1 MRDRHLA
8 AALSTAYEAGEGPLT
23 LSVAPRARPA
33 FRPASFEE
41 PRTAS
46 ATATSR
52 TAAWSIQNAFR
63 RQVLPSTALAA
74 PFSRGSPP
82 PVPRLCRLVPGS
94 RRLFTAPR
102 LSPGVA
108 RPSASRGFSPRD
120 AMAERRLSTSAT
132 YPRSTSTTFEPPEPR
147 TPRFGSPRS
156 EAPSPR
162 SLSRSKRRT
171 GGSPKRASREF
182 TGQGPSEERERSSI
196 RLLSWRSLAM
206 RALPQPDRLGHLLS
220 RGSLTPAAG
229 AACAFLGQ
237 SIG

>member
-1 MRDRHLA
+1 MGDRHLA

-33 FRPASFEE
+33 FDRLRSRSQGPLLPP
-41 PRTAS
+41 PRQGRRFRR
-46 ATATSR
+46 SR
-52 TAAWSIQNAFR
+52 T
-63 RQVLPSTALAA
+63 PSADKC
-74 PFSRGSPP
+74 S
-82 PVPRLCRLVPGS
+82 PVPLSRCPFRGGARHRCLGFAASCPAPGACSPLLGS
-94 RRLFTAPR
+94 RPERLDRRFSRLFTPGCDGRAP
-102 LSPGVA
+102 LVDFCNLPTIHEH
-108 RPSASRGFSPRD
+108 D
-120 AMAERRLSTSAT
+120 L
-132 YPRSTSTTFEPPEPR
+132 EPPEPR

-229 AACAFLGQ
+229 AAGAILGQ
-237 SIG
+237 SVG

>member
-1 MRDRHLA
+1 MTQRAIPIGDRHLA

-52 TAAWSIQNAFR
+52 TAISSIQNAFR
-63 RQVLPSTALAA
+63 RQVLPSTALAV

-94 RRLFTAPR
+94 RRVFTTPR

-108 RPSASRGFSPRD
+108 RPSLLGVVHLGMRWPSAACRLLQPTHDPRARPSNRPNPAHRASGRPGAKLHRLVPFRDRSGGRVALRREPVESSRARGR
-120 AMAERRLSTSAT
+120 ARSA
-132 YPRSTSTTFEPPEPR
+132 SAL
-147 TPRFGSPRS
+147 RFGS
-156 EAPSPR
+156 
-162 SLSRSKRRT
+162 
-171 GGSPKRASREF
+171 
-182 TGQGPSEERERSSI
+182 
-196 RLLSWRSLAM
+196 
-206 RALPQPDRLGHLLS
+206 S
-220 RGSLTPAAG
+220 RGDRSP
-229 AACAFLGQ
+229 
-237 SIG
+237 